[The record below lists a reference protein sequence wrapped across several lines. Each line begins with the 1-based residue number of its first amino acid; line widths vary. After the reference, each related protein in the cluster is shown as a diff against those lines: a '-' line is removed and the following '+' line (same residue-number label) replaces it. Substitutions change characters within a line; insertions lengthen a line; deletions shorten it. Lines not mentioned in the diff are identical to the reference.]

1 MCFAFIITHLP
12 WKEHIHVPVQSVL
25 SPWFYEF
32 LNALYYGL
40 FLELYKSYC
49 RYKLAPVH
57 VVRSHTNFWVK
68 VINMKVWKFWLMRNL
83 MTCACSNQRN
93 WFLVWWKG
101 KRKLHYLQLESISF
115 QVLLTKSYKQNEI
128 FSKIK
133 EDIVSFRNLIP
144 ANNNLWLVGLLS
156 R

>member
-1 MCFAFIITHLP
+1 MYQFNLCCRHDFTSFWMLFITAYIL
-12 WKEHIHVPVQSVL
+12 K
-25 SPWFYEF
+25 
-32 LNALYYGL
+32 
-40 FLELYKSYC
+40 LYKSYC
-49 RYKLAPVH
+49 RYKLAPAH
-57 VVRSHTNFWVK
+57 VVRSHTHFWVK
-68 VINMKVWKFWLMRNL
+68 VITCNMKVWKFCLMRNL
-83 MTCACSNQRN
+83 MTCACSNNRN